1 MDMWQHSISA
11 ASSFDDLLPRSS
23 RLIHCKHEAMALL
36 DRSQASRRVL
46 DFKSRRQ
53 EDCVPAGLP
62 AGLPVHDLRDNAEGL
77 VLTRQKKVTTSLC
90 VGICHTRSYPAP
102 HTSPTA
108 PCVPSAS
115 SYDAG
120 GCGCAVHL
128 QGGET
133 TIRGSTEERRRQ
145 GGVYRY
151 MDTRAAGIHHR
162 PPAVSIIKYGAWCS
176 LVPTG
181 ASAV

>member
-1 MDMWQHSISA
+1 MPGRWRYEGGGGGKGRQASKNHVSA
-11 ASSFDDLLPRSS
+11 ASSFDDLLPCSS

-46 DFKSRRQ
+46 DFRSRRQ

-62 AGLPVHDLRDNAEGL
+62 VHDLRDYAEGL

-90 VGICHTRSYPAP
+90 VGICHTRSCPAP
-102 HTSPTA
+102 QTSPTA

-120 GCGCAVHL
+120 GCGCAVHW

-133 TIRGSTEERRRQ
+133 TI
-145 GGVYRY
+145 
-151 MDTRAAGIHHR
+151 
-162 PPAVSIIKYGAWCS
+162 
-176 LVPTG
+176 
-181 ASAV
+181 